1 MVRLAILDQDGK
13 HLTLQDVSTAKELL
27 TLVEQARSVM
37 QVCER
42 FNKWLPKVGPPSS
55 IRFPIFRERNEL
67 CGRQSAWVCS
77 KKI

>member
-13 HLTLQDVSTAKELL
+13 HLTPQDVPTAKELL

-42 FNKWLPKVGPPSS
+42 LAQQIVAKRGASQQHQIPYMS
-55 IRFPIFRERNEL
+55 
-67 CGRQSAWVCS
+67 
-77 KKI
+77 